1 MSDAGGTAEAVRDV
15 TATDSRFRRV
25 IDDEVSL
32 FLESTTIRSPNL
44 LEIGKDGTELR
55 P

>member
-1 MSDAGGTAEAVRDV
+1 MSEEGVAAEAVRDV

-25 IDDEVSL
+25 IDDEIPI
-32 FLESTTIRSPNL
+32 FLESTMIRSPNL